1 MTDVN
6 WVEAA
11 EARTFEVYNF
21 VGGKRSPSAGTRDIE
36 KRAAR
41 NGALLYTFGEGVRAD
56 VDAAVAAAKAAF
68 DDGVWCKKSV
78 HERKAVLNKLAGLIE
93 ENAEELA
100 LNESMDV
107 GKPITSALQ
116 VDISMAAG
124 AIRAAVE
131 AADQLYGA
139 SAIDGGIHSYQIRKP
154 IGVVGAIVG
163 WNFPLLLACQKAG
176 PALVM
181 GNSLVLKP
189 SEFTSLSACRL
200 AELAIEA
207 GVPAGAFNVVN
218 GAGEIVGDTIA
229 RHPDIRVLSFTGS
242 SATGKRLQ
250 VAAGE
255 SNMKR
260 LVLECGGKSP
270 FLVFDDFNG
279 GLDELAKNIVCD
291 TAFRNQGA
299 VCVSSTRL
307 LLQRGIR
314 EKLLP
319 RLLERTQAIQPGD
332 PLDPNTTFGAVMNQA
347 HMNKVLAYVS
357 SGLDGGAELLCGGE
371 RILEETGGYYLSPAI
386 FDKVKPDQ
394 RIAKEETFGPLVAL
408 FTFDTEEEA
417 LALANDSE
425 YGLAAYAATTDAN
438 RIHRLSRDL
447 EAGHIILIG
456 SVSSS
461 PGGIVFGIEPAKQSG
476 FGVEGGVVG
485 LMPYTT
491 CSHVMTQFEG

>member
-1 MTDVN
+1 MTDIN
-6 WVEAA
+6 WIERA

-21 VGGKRSPSAGTRDIE
+21 VGGERSPSGGTRDIE

-41 NGALLYTFGEGVRAD
+41 NGTLLYTFGEGVRGD

-68 DDGVWCKKSV
+68 DDGVWRKKSV

-107 GKPITSALQ
+107 GKPITSALH

-139 SAIDGGIHSYQIRKP
+139 SVIDGGIHSYQIRKP

-200 AELAIEA
+200 AELAVEA
-207 GVPAGAFNVVN
+207 GVPAGVFNVVN
-218 GAGEIVGDTIA
+218 GAGATVGDAIA
-229 RHPDIRVLSFTGS
+229 RHADVRVLSFTGS

-270 FLVFDDFNG
+270 YLVFDDYEG
-279 GLDELAKNIVCD
+279 DLDALANDIICD

-307 LLQRGIR
+307 LLQEGVRQ
-314 EKLLP
+314 KLLP
-319 RLLERTQAIQPGD
+319 KLLERTKATEAAD
-332 PLDPNTTFGAVMNQA
+332 PLLPETTFGAIMNEQ
-347 HMNKVLAYVS
+347 HMEKVLNYVA
-357 SGLDGGAELLCGGE
+357 SGIEEGAELVCGGA
-371 RILEETGGYYLSPAI
+371 RVLQDTGGYYLSPAI
-386 FDKVKPDQ
+386 FDKVNPAQK
-394 RIAKEETFGPLVAL
+394 IAKEETFGPLISL
-408 FTFDTEEEA
+408 FSFKTEEEA
-417 LALANDSE
+417 VALANDSE
-425 YGLAAYAATTDAN
+425 YGLAAYAATGNAN
-438 RIHRLSRDL
+438 RMHRLGRDL
-447 EAGHIILIG
+447 EAGYIALIG
-456 SVSSS
+456 SMDVT
-461 PGGIVFGIEPAKQSG
+461 PGGVSFGIEPAKQSG
-476 FGVEGGVVG
+476 MGVEGGVAG
-485 LMPYTT
+485 LAPYTA
-491 CSHVMTQFEG
+491 CSHVFSYFNG